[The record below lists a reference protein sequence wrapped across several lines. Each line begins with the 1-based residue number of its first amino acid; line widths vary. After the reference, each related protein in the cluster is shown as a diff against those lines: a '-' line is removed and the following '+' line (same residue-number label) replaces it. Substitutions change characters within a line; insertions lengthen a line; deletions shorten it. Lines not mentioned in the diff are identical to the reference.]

1 MKRLAPAATALL
13 LIALAAPAAASA
25 QRQPGNLTL
34 NGPKTVKF
42 GQGATLSGK
51 LTGRNNEGRT
61 ITLREDPF
69 QFGVFVNSGTAQ
81 TDAQGDYSFLPMPS
95 VNTRYQTRVGSE
107 ESRQITVTVLP
118 KVTLAVS
125 DRTPRAGRRVR
136 FSGRVCP
143 QHDGAALKVQRRAR
157 NGKWRTVAGTTL
169 ADIPGVDC
177 SSYSRRVRVR
187 RDGAYRTFLAE
198 HGDHGAGNSRAKRL
212 NVH

>member
-13 LIALAAPAAASA
+13 LIALAAPAASA
-25 QRQPGNLTL
+25 QPQPGNLTL
-34 NGPKTVKF
+34 NGPKTVRF

-51 LTGRNNEGRT
+51 LTGRNNEGRA

-69 QFGVFVNSGTAQ
+69 EFGVFVNAGTAP
-81 TDAQGDYSFLPMPS
+81 TDAQGNYSFVRMPS

-107 ESRQITVTVLP
+107 ESQQVTVTVLP
-118 KVTLAVS
+118 KVTLTVS

-143 QHDGAALKVQRRAR
+143 QHDGAALKVQRRTR

-198 HGDHGAGNSRAKRL
+198 HNDHGAGISRPKRL

>member
-51 LTGRNNEGRT
+51 LTGRNNDGRT
-61 ITLREDPF
+61 VTLRQDPF
-69 QFGVFVNSGTAQ
+69 PFSAFEDVGTAQ
-81 TDAQGDYSFLPMPS
+81 TNTQGEYTFTHVPS
-95 VNTRYQTRVGSE
+95 VNTRYQTRMGGE
-107 ESRQITVTVLP
+107 ESQDVTVTVLP
-118 KVTLAVS
+118 RITLRVS

-143 QHDGAALKVQRRAR
+143 QHDGATLNVQRRAR
-157 NGKWRTVAGTTL
+157 NGQWRTVAGTTL
-169 ADIPGVDC
+169 ADIAGTDC

-198 HGDHGAGNSRAKRL
+198 HNDHGAGNSRPKRL